1 MHGVLVFMDLK
12 KTHIIVY
19 VLSNFSFFPP
29 KVSNIWYNHLLR
41 IVQLRTKTPATQQ
54 GIGPLIP
61 EQLEEE
67 DSLGIVEWSSWHK
80 SVTIN
85 VYATCMF
92 ISKTSKLW
100 HTCTSKCTSV
110 SGAIIDKKRNQE
122 YD

>member
-1 MHGVLVFMDLK
+1 M
-12 KTHIIVY
+12 
-19 VLSNFSFFPP
+19 SNFSFFPP

-92 ISKTSKLW
+92 ISKIQNPDIHVL
-100 HTCTSKCTSV
+100 V
-110 SGAIIDKKRNQE
+110 NVLQLVVQL
-122 YD
+122 

>member
-1 MHGVLVFMDLK
+1 M
-12 KTHIIVY
+12 
-19 VLSNFSFFPP
+19 SNFSFFPP

-80 SVTIN
+80 SVAIN
-85 VYATCMF
+85 VYATYVC
-92 ISKTSKLW
+92 SYLKLQNSDI
-100 HTCTSKCTSV
+100 HV
-110 SGAIIDKKRNQE
+110 LVNVLQLVVQL
-122 YD
+122 

>member
-1 MHGVLVFMDLK
+1 M
-12 KTHIIVY
+12 Y

-80 SVTIN
+80 SVAIN

-92 ISKTSKLW
+92 ISKTSKL
-100 HTCTSKCTSV
+100 
-110 SGAIIDKKRNQE
+110 
-122 YD
+122 